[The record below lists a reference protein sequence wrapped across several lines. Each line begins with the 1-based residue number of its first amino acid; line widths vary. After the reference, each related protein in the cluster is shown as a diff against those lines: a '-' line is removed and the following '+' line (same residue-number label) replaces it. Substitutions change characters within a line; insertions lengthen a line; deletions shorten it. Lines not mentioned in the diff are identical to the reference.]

1 MSKIT
6 EISRAIEIDKNHI
19 NNFPL
24 ESEVGTKRMKENFH
38 KNAVIQRNNYVKQQ
52 QDIFNLYTKQVY
64 KEMKSRVDKYFP
76 SNKNAFY
83 DGEKKKMLE
92 IKDAIKF
99 TNKYLDSSLK
109 LELLPLISS
118 IKDDTEISLDNI
130 NSTIE
135 KFINK
140 FLEAGVSLSVNDFT
154 YSIFTHK
161 YMGDYF
167 NKDNNVNLKDS
178 FEAVYWECPHFLKH
192 LKLNLWNIID
202 KYKKELDSYSDKL
215 MNEKLCNLNLDKNSI
230 LKFYNDNMQKL
241 EIDIRRDP
249 YINLNVFLDKK
260 RNVSDYLE
268 DSSIRKNNFNFFVSS
283 NDFDSLSE
291 KEKAK
296 YYLEILDL
304 AKTLPILKVYY
315 RYEFIIN
322 DLKEKFSKRNEN
334 KNLYE
339 NKLKEIKKEESKRS
353 KLFSSY
359 LKANGIGFLAKY
371 DEKKISVSKLQMNE
385 EVLKLY
391 GLYNELH
398 ELEIIYKMNKYISD
412 ISSLYDLFMLA
423 YSSYFYLEKMFSDKF
438 AEDDNFS
445 LNNEFIKYFDFIY
458 DIDNVFLAK
467 INGFVDYDIT
477 EIVAEKFK
485 LLELKLDKTSIDK
498 DTIDSTIDTVNFIR
512 LIKDI
517 MDGSLSLYEMNFI
530 VKFTEFDEINCNET
544 DSLEFL

>member
-83 DGEKKKMLE
+83 DEEKKKMLE

-135 KFINK
+135 KFISK

-154 YSIFTHK
+154 YSIFTYK

-178 FEAVYWECPHFLKH
+178 FEAIYWECPHFLKH

-291 KEKAK
+291 TEKAK

-438 AEDDNFS
+438 TEDDNFS
-445 LNNEFIKYFDFIY
+445 INDEFIKYFDFIY
-458 DIDNVFLAK
+458 DIDNVFLTK

-530 VKFTEFDEINCNET
+530 VKFMEFDEINCNET

>member
-52 QDIFNLYTKQVY
+52 QDIFNLYTKKVY

-83 DGEKKKMLE
+83 DEEKKKMLE

-135 KFINK
+135 KFISK

-154 YSIFTHK
+154 YSIFTYK
-161 YMGDYF
+161 YMSDYF

-178 FEAVYWECPHFLKH
+178 FEAIYWECPHFLKH

-230 LKFYNDNMQKL
+230 LKFYDDNMQKL

-291 KEKAK
+291 TEKAK

-438 AEDDNFS
+438 IEDNNFS
-445 LNNEFIKYFDFIY
+445 INDEFIKYFDFIY
-458 DIDNVFLAK
+458 DIDNVFLTK

>member
-64 KEMKSRVDKYFP
+64 KEMKSRADKYFP

-83 DGEKKKMLE
+83 DEEKKKMLE

-135 KFINK
+135 KFISK

-154 YSIFTHK
+154 YSIFTYK
-161 YMGDYF
+161 YMSDYF

-178 FEAVYWECPHFLKH
+178 FEAIYWECPHFLKH

-230 LKFYNDNMQKL
+230 LKFYDDNMQKL

-291 KEKAK
+291 TEKAK

-438 AEDDNFS
+438 TEDDNFS
-445 LNNEFIKYFDFIY
+445 INDEFIKYFDFIY
-458 DIDNVFLAK
+458 DIDNVFLTK

-530 VKFTEFDEINCNET
+530 VKFMEFDEINCNET

>member
-83 DGEKKKMLE
+83 DEEKKKMIE

-135 KFINK
+135 KFISK

-154 YSIFTHK
+154 YSIFTYK

-178 FEAVYWECPHFLKH
+178 FEAIYWECPHFLKH

-202 KYKKELDSYSDKL
+202 NYKKELDSYSDKL

-230 LKFYNDNMQKL
+230 LKIYDDNMQKL

-291 KEKAK
+291 TEKAK

-371 DEKKISVSKLQMNE
+371 DEKKISFSKLQMNE

-438 AEDDNFS
+438 IEDNNFS
-445 LNNEFIKYFDFIY
+445 INDEFIKYFDFIY
-458 DIDNVFLAK
+458 DIDNVFLTK

-517 MDGSLSLYEMNFI
+517 MDGSLSLYEKNFI
-530 VKFTEFDEINCNET
+530 VKYTEFDEINCNET

>member
-83 DGEKKKMLE
+83 DEEKKKMIE

-135 KFINK
+135 KFISK

-154 YSIFTHK
+154 YSIFTYK

-178 FEAVYWECPHFLKH
+178 FEAIYWECPHFLKH

-291 KEKAK
+291 TEKAK

-438 AEDDNFS
+438 TEDDNFS
-445 LNNEFIKYFDFIY
+445 INDEFIKYFDFIY
-458 DIDNVFLAK
+458 DIDNVFLTK

>member
-135 KFINK
+135 KFISK

-154 YSIFTHK
+154 YSIFTYK

-178 FEAVYWECPHFLKH
+178 FEAIYWECPHFLKH

-291 KEKAK
+291 TEKAK

-438 AEDDNFS
+438 TEDDNFS
-445 LNNEFIKYFDFIY
+445 INDEFIKYFDFIY
-458 DIDNVFLAK
+458 DIDNVFLTK

-530 VKFTEFDEINCNET
+530 VKFMEFDEINCNET

>member
-135 KFINK
+135 KFISK
-140 FLEAGVSLSVNDFT
+140 FLEAGVSLSVNDFS
-154 YSIFTHK
+154 YSIFTYK

-178 FEAVYWECPHFLKH
+178 FEAIYWECPHFLKH

-291 KEKAK
+291 TEKAK

-438 AEDDNFS
+438 TEDDNFS
-445 LNNEFIKYFDFIY
+445 INDEFIKYFDFIY
-458 DIDNVFLAK
+458 DIDNVFLTK

-530 VKFTEFDEINCNET
+530 VKFMEFDEINCNET

>member
-83 DGEKKKMLE
+83 DEEKKKMLE

-135 KFINK
+135 KFISK

-154 YSIFTHK
+154 YSIFTYK
-161 YMGDYF
+161 YMSDYF

-178 FEAVYWECPHFLKH
+178 FEAIYWECPHFLKH

-230 LKFYNDNMQKL
+230 LKFYDDNMQKL

-291 KEKAK
+291 TEKAK

-438 AEDDNFS
+438 IEDNNFS
-445 LNNEFIKYFDFIY
+445 INDEFIKYFDFIY
-458 DIDNVFLAK
+458 DIDNVFLTK

>member
-83 DGEKKKMLE
+83 DEEKKKMLE

-135 KFINK
+135 KFISK

-154 YSIFTHK
+154 YSIFTYK
-161 YMGDYF
+161 YMSDYF

-178 FEAVYWECPHFLKH
+178 FEAIYWECPHFLKH

-230 LKFYNDNMQKL
+230 LKFYDDNMQKL

-291 KEKAK
+291 TEKAK

-438 AEDDNFS
+438 IEDNNFS
-445 LNNEFIKYFDFIY
+445 INDEFIKYFDFIY
-458 DIDNVFLAK
+458 DIDNVFLTK

-530 VKFTEFDEINCNET
+530 VKFMEFDEINCNET

>member
-154 YSIFTHK
+154 YSIFTYK

-260 RNVSDYLE
+260 RNISDYLE

-517 MDGSLSLYEMNFI
+517 MDGNLSLYEMNFI

>member
-135 KFINK
+135 KFISK

-154 YSIFTHK
+154 YSIFTYK
-161 YMGDYF
+161 YMSDYF

-178 FEAVYWECPHFLKH
+178 FEAIYWECPHFLKH

-230 LKFYNDNMQKL
+230 LKFYDDNMQKL

-291 KEKAK
+291 TEKDK

-438 AEDDNFS
+438 IEDNNFS
-445 LNNEFIKYFDFIY
+445 INDEFIKYFDFIY
-458 DIDNVFLAK
+458 DIDNVFLTK

>member
-83 DGEKKKMLE
+83 DEEKKKMLE

-135 KFINK
+135 KFISK

-154 YSIFTHK
+154 YSIFTYK
-161 YMGDYF
+161 YMSDYF

-178 FEAVYWECPHFLKH
+178 FEAIYWECPHFLKH

-230 LKFYNDNMQKL
+230 LKFYDDNMQKL

-249 YINLNVFLDKK
+249 YINLNVFLDKI

-268 DSSIRKNNFNFFVSS
+268 DSRIRKNNFNFFVSS

-291 KEKAK
+291 TEKAK

-438 AEDDNFS
+438 IEDNNFS
-445 LNNEFIKYFDFIY
+445 INDEFIKYFDFIY
-458 DIDNVFLAK
+458 DIDNVFLTK

>member
-154 YSIFTHK
+154 YSIFTYK

-260 RNVSDYLE
+260 RNISDYLE

-530 VKFTEFDEINCNET
+530 VKFMEFDEINCNET

>member
-83 DGEKKKMLE
+83 DEEKKKMIE

-135 KFINK
+135 KFISK

-154 YSIFTHK
+154 YSIFTYK

-178 FEAVYWECPHFLKH
+178 FEAIYWECPHFLKH

-291 KEKAK
+291 TEKAK

-530 VKFTEFDEINCNET
+530 VKFKEFDEIICDET
-544 DSLEFL
+544 ASLEFL

>member
-83 DGEKKKMLE
+83 DEEKKKMIE

-135 KFINK
+135 KFISK

-154 YSIFTHK
+154 YSIFTYK

-178 FEAVYWECPHFLKH
+178 FEAIYWECPHFLKH

-291 KEKAK
+291 TEKAK

-438 AEDDNFS
+438 TEDDNFS
-445 LNNEFIKYFDFIY
+445 INDEFIKYFDFIY
-458 DIDNVFLAK
+458 DIDNVFLTK

-530 VKFTEFDEINCNET
+530 VKFKEFDEIICDET
-544 DSLEFL
+544 ASLEFL